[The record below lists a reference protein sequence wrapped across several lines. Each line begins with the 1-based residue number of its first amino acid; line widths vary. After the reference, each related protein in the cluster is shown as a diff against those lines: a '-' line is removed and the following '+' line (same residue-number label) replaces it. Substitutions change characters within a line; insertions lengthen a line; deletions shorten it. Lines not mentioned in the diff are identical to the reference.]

1 MGDVAMSR
9 NGPYATCGRC
19 EHLENGCCTPASEA
33 LREQGYPG
41 VTVRYSDST
50 EAPNCPYF
58 GWSEAANEEEREA
71 QAMADDDMRAWLTGR
86 LTIEDVK
93 PRRVA

>member
-1 MGDVAMSR
+1 MSI

-41 VTVRYSDST
+41 VTVRPDAFASAS
-50 EAPNCPYF
+50 NCPEF
-58 GWSEAANEEEREA
+58 GWSEAAGEEERGSR
-71 QAMADDDMRAWLTGR
+71 AMADDDMRAWLSGR
-86 LTIEDVK
+86 LTAEEAK
-93 PRRVA
+93 PRMVA